1 MATAKTNL
9 ERQRKFRGLKIQDG
23 EKELRGIFAPML
35 DHPRIKKQ
43 LGEMI
48 DGKED
53 PAKLAAAWRA
63 AEDTARQQYPDDH
76 GRHAYYAG
84 EAERYEA
91 IARKGDRREQ

>member
-1 MATAKTNL
+1 MTTPKTTAK
-9 ERQRKFRGLKIQDG
+9 RQEDFRRRKAEDG
-23 EKELRGIFAPML
+23 EREVRGIFAPVPE
-35 DHPRIKKQ
+35 HPRIKKQ

-48 DGKED
+48 DGKDD

-63 AEDTARQQYPDDH
+63 AEDTARQQYPDDT

-91 IARKGDRREQ
+91 LITKEGAT